1 MTDGPDARPT
11 HTDGS
16 ADSPD
21 AGDSAVDL
29 LGIDAALPCGRDPQ
43 PLLEQVTEHG
53 AVALDD
59 HQRGC
64 LHCQAALAEFDRLW
78 APMRSVA
85 ADRPQAPPGVL
96 DSVLMSIRGVSEDAE
111 FARIDEGYGHTRISG
126 RVVAAIA
133 RHHAARVAGV
143 RGALGKLDRAG
154 HRRGA
159 PDPDFPETSV
169 HSAQPSDMA
178 RGPQA
183 SAGVAGTST
192 AIEIVLAA
200 DYGRDL
206 QALADQVRAA
216 VVAGVRANTGLEP
229 VSVSVVI
236 DEVLLP
242 REASGEPAHSNGA

>member
-1 MTDGPDARPT
+1 MTERP
-11 HTDGS
+11 G
-16 ADSPD
+16 DSP
-21 AGDSAVDL
+21 ADSAVDL
-29 LGIDAALPCGRDPQ
+29 LETESALPCGRDPQ
-43 PLLEQVTEHG
+43 DLLDQVTEHG
-53 AVALDD
+53 PDARDE

-96 DSVLMSIRGVSEDAE
+96 DEVLSSIRGVTEDPE
-111 FARIDEGYGHTRISG
+111 FARLEEGYGHTRISG

-154 HRRGA
+154 HRQGDR
-159 PDPDFPETSV
+159 DPDFPETSI
-169 HSAQPSDMA
+169 HTAQPGDMDRA
-178 RGPQA
+178 PQA
-183 SAGVAGTST
+183 SAGVAGAST

-200 DYGRDL
+200 EYGQDL
-206 QALADQVRAA
+206 QALAAEVRAA

-229 VSVSVVI
+229 VAVTIVI
-236 DEVLLP
+236 DEILLP
-242 REASGEPAHSNGA
+242 RSGTGEPAHSKLP

>member
-1 MTDGPDARPT
+1 MTDRP
-11 HTDGS
+11 
-16 ADSPD
+16 ADS
-21 AGDSAVDL
+21 ATDSAVDL
-29 LGIDAALPCGRDPQ
+29 LGTEAALPCGRDPQ
-43 PLLEQVTEHG
+43 ELLEQVTEHG
-53 AVALDD
+53 PDARDE

-96 DSVLMSIRGVSEDAE
+96 DEVLSSIRGVTEDAE
-111 FARIDEGYGHTRISG
+111 FARLEEGFGHTRISG

-133 RHHAARVAGV
+133 RHHAARVVGV

-154 HRRGA
+154 HRRGDR
-159 PDPDFPETSV
+159 DPEFPETSI
-169 HSAQPSDMA
+169 HTAQPRDMS
-178 RGPQA
+178 REPQA
-183 SAGVAGTST
+183 SAGVAGAST

-200 DYGRDL
+200 EYGRDL
-206 QALADQVRAA
+206 RALADEVRAA

-229 VSVSVVI
+229 VAVTVVI

-242 REASGEPAHSNGA
+242 RSGTGEPAHSKGP